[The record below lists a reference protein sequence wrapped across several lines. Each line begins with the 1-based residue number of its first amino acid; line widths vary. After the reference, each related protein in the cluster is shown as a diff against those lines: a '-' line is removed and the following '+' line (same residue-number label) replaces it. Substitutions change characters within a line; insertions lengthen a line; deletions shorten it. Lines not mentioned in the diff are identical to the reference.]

1 MRTTVD
7 LPDELFR
14 ELKAVA
20 ARRGT
25 SLKTVIRAAVEEE
38 IRRTEGKAGRRVKFP
53 LLSSHE
59 PGSLNL
65 TNADTEDLS
74 AWRERLAGT
83 CV

>member
-7 LPDELFR
+7 LPDQLFR

-20 ARRGT
+20 ARRRT

-38 IRRTEGKAGRRVKFP
+38 IRKTQAKAGKRLSFP

-59 PGSLNL
+59 PGSLYL
-65 TNADTEDLS
+65 TNAGIDDLS
-74 AWRERLAGT
+74 A
-83 CV
+83 